1 MEGNN
6 ILVKNLGK
14 ALNRKVKYVAV
25 AKIYDNKSYAEIF
38 FCLGIKRV
46 FIIDKDLKKIKTS
59 FSYDSIENLLII
71 DDKKEVGVLEIEFC
85 KGYTIECA
93 INNKIKF
100 SSKFRG
106 TLAKNIMCYYS
117 IYHMNKN
124 SEFRDIRCYKS
135 KKGDKTLEIDN
146 SMNNKNQEKLNLD
159 FKICNLK
166 NYQYF

>member
-1 MEGNN
+1 MDRNN

-14 ALNRKVKYVAV
+14 ALNTKIKYVAI
-25 AKIYDNKSYAEIF
+25 AKIYENKSYAEIY

-46 FIIDKDLKKIKTS
+46 FIIDIHLQKIKTS
-59 FSYDSIENLLII
+59 FSYDSMRALIKDNI
-71 DDKKEVGVLEIEFC
+71 DKEVGVLEIEFC
-85 KGYTIECA
+85 NGYTIECA

-100 SSKFRG
+100 SSMFRK

-124 SEFRDIRCYKS
+124 SEVRDLTVKATKI
-135 KKGDKTLEIDN
+135 DPKTLEIDN
-146 SMNNKNQEKLNLD
+146 SMKDKKHENYD
-159 FKICNLK
+159 FNICNLK